1 MASHRLRGGA
11 LARVAHQLLRANG
24 NGGRSPPSPRSRPAT
39 PPACRSNSTL
49 RGPRKAST
57 GGSRKRSPPHRR
69 RGHRRG
75 AAPHARSRIC
85 GSASPTP
92 PAGPASRFP
101 RPPTW
106 KPPAARRDAIQQE
119 IREAAAPPE
128 EGGAD
133 PDPGRDDLLDEAA
146 DDALAMT
153 GMCEAQEV
161 TFTPA
166 MISPQIAAHA
176 NDTGHPGIPD
186 PPADVPGPAP
196 ASAVTHEAGPVEPL
210 FALPVTAHQQSAE
223 SQVPRARRA
232 ARPGGMRRKQVQAA
246 ARDNV
251 QGTLFDL
258 PPPVPDP
265 GRTAASPR
273 SRTRAPRK

>member
-1 MASHRLRGGA
+1 
-11 LARVAHQLLRANG
+11 
-24 NGGRSPPSPRSRPAT
+24 
-39 PPACRSNSTL
+39 
-49 RGPRKAST
+49 
-57 GGSRKRSPPHRR
+57 
-69 RGHRRG
+69 
-75 AAPHARSRIC
+75 
-85 GSASPTP
+85 
-92 PAGPASRFP
+92 
-101 RPPTW
+101 
-106 KPPAARRDAIQQE
+106 
-119 IREAAAPPE
+119 
-128 EGGAD
+128 
-133 PDPGRDDLLDEAA
+133 
-146 DDALAMT
+146 MT
-153 GMCEAQEV
+153 GMYEAQEV

-186 PPADVPGPAP
+186 PPADVPAPSTPRRSRMIP
-196 ASAVTHEAGPVEPL
+196 ASAAIAAGPVEPL

-223 SQVPRARRA
+223 AGSPARRA

-258 PPPVPDP
+258 PPPVPDA